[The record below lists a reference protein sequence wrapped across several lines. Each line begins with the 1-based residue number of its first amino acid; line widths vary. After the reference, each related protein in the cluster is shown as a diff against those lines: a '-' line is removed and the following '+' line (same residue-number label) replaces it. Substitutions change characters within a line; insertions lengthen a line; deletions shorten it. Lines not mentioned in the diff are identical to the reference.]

1 VHRSRV
7 VARQELVLLVRD
19 PLPLVLLLAVPLVFI
34 AFLKPAA
41 FLALIVEG
49 YPGTNGAE
57 QAVPGAATTFSLFAV
72 GLVGLSFFREHGW
85 GTWPRLRAAASVS
98 EVFVGKVA
106 PLVAFAL
113 LQLGFLFAAGIL
125 AFGLRVR
132 GSLGALALF
141 CLPVA
146 IASVALGLLLVGL
159 VRTLPQLNACANLA
173 AAVLAGMGGAL
184 MPLRLLPGWVRT
196 VAPASPAYWAMRGFR
211 SVLLDGGGM
220 RALLLPGAVLSAFA
234 ALFFVVSLGFFKQRR
249 RLGWG

>member
-1 VHRSRV
+1 MHRSRV

-85 GTWPRLRAAASVS
+85 GTWPR
-98 EVFVGKVA
+98 A